1 MSLTFD
7 EVCWA
12 CQMVA
17 RFYPEPVPMSVLV
30 EVAGM
35 NIGLCDRHWS
45 WWVAYWM
52 GSEFNPGCDSH
63 LIGATPA
70 DVEVRGQGQ

>member
-12 CQMVA
+12 CQQVA
-17 RFYPEPVPMSVLV
+17 KFYPEPVPMSALS
-30 EVAGM
+30 EVAGTD
-35 NIGLCDRHWS
+35 IGLCDRHWS

-52 GSEFNPGCDSH
+52 GSEFSPGCRSH
-63 LIGATPA
+63 LIGAVPNR
-70 DVEVRGQGQ
+70 ENGSES